1 MWVCPSSQH
10 HHRGLLSRVEM
21 QTQRRINYVNTDNIF
36 KGEPDNNTDKSKEN
50 ITNAVSSFV
59 ISVESEVVPSLT
71 LWELP

>member
-1 MWVCPSSQH
+1 MWP
-10 HHRGLLSRVEM
+10 RLSAPP
-21 QTQRRINYVNTDNIF
+21 QAFKKSGNADTKTNVNTDNIF
-36 KGEPDNNTDKSKEN
+36 KGKPENNMDKSKEN